1 MKNEDVIRY
10 NRKMFEL
17 SKKEQKLHDLYIKKL
32 QTGELQ
38 GPPTGHISIDKPWLK
53 NYKDE
58 DIIQEIPKMNLY
70 DYLRQ
75 CNADNSD
82 EIAIDYEFASITY
95 KEMFEKI
102 DQAANSLIAMG
113 IKEGDTITSIIP
125 NIPEAIYII
134 YAAAKIGAKIDLI
147 DPLTNKELLAKYCE
161 NANSKIM
168 FTLDILSA
176 SSIEN
181 LDKNIYTK
189 VVTVSPMES
198 LPIPNETEKNMQFN
212 DKVISWST
220 FIENGKNSISE
231 IVPYKKNMP
240 FAILHTGGTTGI
252 PKGALLSHDNVNSL
266 AYQVMNSPLEMK
278 RGETALN
285 FMPPFASYGLGNGIH
300 VHLCAGMRIRLIPS
314 YDPSKTAEQIIEYK
328 PNRVAF
334 TPAHV
339 ENLINSPKVQN
350 SDLSFLHHP
359 IVGGDTLALKTE
371 QKVNELLLKN
381 GCKDRISKGYGLT
394 ESCSGVCFCV
404 NNETNELQSVGIP
417 LVKNIISV
425 FDFDDYDKELSANE
439 TGEIA
444 VLSDNNMLGYLNMP
458 EETKNTLIEHSDGS
472 VWLHTGDIGKIDSEG
487 RVFIDGRMRR
497 MIIQYCGL
505 KSNPFEAEQALIKHP
520 LIKRAVVVGAK
531 DLEHDQGEL
540 PVAFLE
546 IDSSNFDKID
556 TLRDELYQICEKSV
570 TYYSIPVD
578 YVFVDHYPET
588 QRGKIDYRQL
598 VKHYNDMSS
607 SRKIIHQKQLKI

>member
-1 MKNEDVIRY
+1 MTKEELMAY
-10 NRKMFEL
+10 KEKL
-17 SKKEQKLHDLYIKKL
+17 SKLSTEEKKLRDLYLRKIAL
-32 QTGELQ
+32 GEIQ
-38 GPPTGHISIDKPWLK
+38 GPLTEYSSLNKPWLK
-53 NYKDE
+53 NYKE
-58 DIIQEIPKMNLY
+58 ENIIQEIPKMNSY
-70 DYLRQ
+70 DYLKK
-75 CNADNSD
+75 CNSDNMD
-82 EIAIDYEFASITY
+82 EIAIDYESVSISY
-95 KEMFEKI
+95 REMFEKI
-102 DQAANSLIAMG
+102 EQAANSLVAMG
-113 IKEGDTITSIIP
+113 IRKGDTITSIIP

-147 DPLTNKELLAKYCE
+147 DPLTNKELLARYCE
-161 NANSKIM
+161 NANSKMM
-168 FTLDILSA
+168 FTLDLLSA

-198 LPIPNETEKNMQFN
+198 LPIPNETEKNIQFN
-212 DKVISWST
+212 DKVMSWSS
-220 FIENGKNSISE
+220 FIDAGKNFVSE
-231 IVPYKKNMP
+231 TIPYKENMS

-252 PKGALLSHDNVNSL
+252 PKGALISHDNMNSL
-266 AYQVMNSPLEMK
+266 AHQVINSPLDMK

-314 YDPSKTAEQIIEYK
+314 YDPSKTAEQLMEYK

-339 ENLINSPKVQN
+339 ENMINSPIVQN
-350 SDLSFLHHP
+350 SDLSFLRHP

-371 QKVNELLLKN
+371 QKVNDLLMKN

-417 LVKNIISV
+417 LVKNVMSV
-425 FDFDDYDKELSANE
+425 FDFDDYNKELPANE

-458 EETKNTLIEHSDGS
+458 DETNNTLIRHSDGN

-505 KSNPFEAEQALIKHP
+505 KSNPFESEQALIKHP

-531 DLEHDQGEL
+531 DLEHDQGQL

-546 IDSSNFDKID
+546 IDSSDFDKVD
-556 TLRDELYQICEKSV
+556 LLKDELYKICEKSV

-578 YVFVDHYPET
+578 YIFVDHYPET
-588 QRGKIDYRQL
+588 QRGKIDYREL
-598 VKHYNDMSS
+598 AKRYDDMSS